1 MRLRFSVNRS
11 QMTSKCGLTKKQT
24 SFPGISLFYPR
35 GKREI
40 EGERGRERE
49 GETERER
56 EGETWKRCCTKG
68 AHKPQAIASLIFLPH
83 VEVFCVLLLRGSMET
98 WNLFVSYNEQKEKT
112 DKLVS

>member
-1 MRLRFSVNRS
+1 MWFDQKTNLVPRVL
-11 QMTSKCGLTKKQT
+11 
-24 SFPGISLFYPR
+24 SLLSSRQERDR
-35 GKREI
+35 GR
-40 EGERGRERE
+40 EGEREGGRD
-49 GETERER
+49 RER
-56 EGETWKRCCTKG
+56 EGETWERCCTKG